1 MKEILGKLFN
11 HEKLSSSEAK
21 QILVDIS
28 ESKYNDAQVAVFMG
42 VYMMRSVG
50 VEELRGFRDAL
61 LELCLPIDTQGIES
75 TDMCG
80 TGGDGKNTFNIS
92 TTSAFVVA
100 GAGYNV
106 TKHGNYGVSS
116 ICGSSNVLEYLGFKF
131 TKDTS
136 LLLKQLDETNIC
148 FIHAPLFHPAMKAVA
163 PIRKQLGVKTF
174 FNMLGPLVNPAK
186 PTHQTVGVFSIELA
200 RIYEYILESEQKEY
214 NILHALDGY
223 DEISLTDETLCITN
237 NGTQVLDAKTFY
249 VPYNTAKDI
258 HGGDTIKASADIL
271 VSILDNEGTDAQM
284 NVVLCNAATAIQTF
298 ERDKSLLECFNIAQ
312 ESIDSGSAKKSFSQ
326 LLKMNGN

>member
-92 TTSAFVVA
+92 TASAFVVA

-131 TKDTS
+131 IKDTS

-223 DEISLTDETLCITN
+223 DEISLTDETICIAN
-237 NGTQVLDAKTFY
+237 NGTQVLDANSFH

-271 VSILDNEGTDAQM
+271 VSILDNEGTDAQK

>member
-1 MKEILGKLFN
+1 MKNILSKLFN
-11 HEKLSSSEAK
+11 HEKLSAAEAK

-42 VYMMRSVG
+42 VYMMRSVS
-50 VEELRGFRDAL
+50 VEELKGFRDAL
-61 LELCLPIDTQGIES
+61 LELCHPFDMEGIES

-92 TTSAFVVA
+92 TTSSFVVA

-116 ICGSSNVLEYLGFKF
+116 ICGSSNVLEHLGFKF
-131 TKDTS
+131 SADVS
-136 LLLKQLDETNIC
+136 LLKRQLDKTNLC

-174 FNMLGPLVNPAK
+174 FNMLGPLVNPAR
-186 PTHQTVGVFSIELA
+186 PTHQTVGVFNIELA
-200 RIYEYILESEQKEY
+200 RLYQYLLENENKQY

-223 DEISLTDETLCITN
+223 DEISLTGETLRIN
-237 NGTQVLDAKTFY
+237 NQGETIIDASDFNLSPLSSESIY
-249 VPYNTAKDI
+249 
-258 HGGDTIKASADIL
+258 GGSTIKDSSDIL
-271 VSILDNEGTDAQM
+271 IAILDNTATDAQK
-284 NVVLCNAATAIQTF
+284 NVVLANAAIAIQGFEKEKSIIDCYHIAKEAIESGAAKNTF
-298 ERDKSLLECFNIAQ
+298 ST
-312 ESIDSGSAKKSFSQ
+312 
-326 LLKMNGN
+326 LLKMNAN

>member
-298 ERDKSLLECFNIAQ
+298 EREKSLLECFNIAQ

>member
-223 DEISLTDETLCITN
+223 DEISLTDETICIAN
-237 NGTQVLDAKTFY
+237 NGTQVLDANSFH

-271 VSILDNEGTDAQM
+271 VSILDNEGTDAQK

>member
-223 DEISLTDETLCITN
+223 DEISLTDETICIAN
-237 NGTQVLDAKTFY
+237 NGTQVLDAKSFH

-271 VSILDNEGTDAQM
+271 VSILDNEGTDAQK